1 MKRLVMLSAATMLLF
16 ALTPAK
22 ASQFD
27 YSSFNVFQG
36 QNITISSPTSV
47 TADTGM
53 IVLTGA
59 GLQSGDTLDAW
70 CVDLFHDLAGSAIFN
85 IVPLTTA
92 GSGSP
97 NPSLTPMQI
106 NEMGTLML
114 RGAADTPGDAF
125 GANTSTAFQLAI
137 WGVEFGG
144 TLLDNANGPLVTL
157 VEQLIINAALGGVW
171 YNPNSAV
178 DLLDAPNGNQVLAFG
193 VETPLPAALWMFAG
207 GLGLLGMVGVGRKR
221 YTAPSAFAA

>member
-1 MKRLVMLSAATMLLF
+1 MKKLLMLSAAAMLAAVL
-16 ALTPAK
+16 PAK

-27 YSSFNVFQG
+27 YSGFSVFQG
-36 QNITISSPTSV
+36 QNITITSPTHV

-92 GSGSP
+92 GSGAP
-97 NPSLTPMQI
+97 NPSLTAAQI

-137 WGVEFGG
+137 WGTEFGG

-193 VETPLPAALWMFAG
+193 VETPLPGALALFAG
-207 GLGLLGMVGVGRKR
+207 GLGVLGFAARRKR
-221 YTAPSAFAA
+221 TRSLSFS